1 MLIHEHMCYTT
12 LQLYDFVSWK
22 REQPFWADFFGTI
35 RLQAHT
41 RREPQMNEKT
51 IDLLFKS
58 LAAGLLP
65 AMFWI
70 NTQSVEIAVLSDQVK
85 SNIKELQEIRKEQR
99 SLRDHQK
106 ETEAVLRELG
116 VTMGFIKDLVTEIK
130 NELKS
135 R

>member
-1 MLIHEHMCYTT
+1 
-12 LQLYDFVSWK
+12 
-22 REQPFWADFFGTI
+22 
-35 RLQAHT
+35 
-41 RREPQMNEKT
+41 MNEKT
-51 IDLLFKS
+51 IDLFFKA
-58 LAAGLLP
+58 LAAGLVP
-65 AMFWI
+65 VMFWI
-70 NTQSVEIAVLSDQVK
+70 NSQSVEIAVLRDQAK
-85 SNIKELQEIRKEQR
+85 ATTKELDVIKSEQR